1 LTSSLSATRLLV
13 PHRRAPFATGRNT
26 RTSPT
31 MDTASVLSEMNL
43 PWEAMEDDGCGNY
56 GLACALAEASPAAK
70 AARLAP
76 EARPAARL
84 SHLLKQLDEPLF
96 PNTIQKPDPKV
107 KAERAAAA
115 AAAGPITADTVFEP
129 QPLHFK
135 MPHGYW
141 MREGCAVAVDEDDLV
156 YVFCRGNM
164 PVLVFDIDGNLVNA
178 WGNPTPFAGSTVF
191 KDPYGNPAA
200 GWIGNEW
207 VSTHG
212 IFVDH
217 EGYLWYGPLQPPRS
231 CALPSPL
238 VSGTLC

>member
-1 LTSSLSATRLLV
+1 
-13 PHRRAPFATGRNT
+13 
-26 RTSPT
+26 

-191 KDPYGNPAA
+191 KAPYGNPAA